1 MNTLETIKNSKFV
14 ICHDSTASNFAFLF
28 NKPIISIYDNELAS
42 SKYNHLKEIKRFCKR
57 TNASL
62 LNIHED
68 QIKATDLI
76 ISESEYKNFIK
87 YIKCHNEDK
96 KRVDILKEK
105 INFYE

>member
-1 MNTLETIKNSKFV
+1 METIKNCKFV

-28 NKPIISIYDNELAS
+28 DKPIISIYDKELAS
-42 SKYNHLKEIKRFCKR
+42 SKYNHLKEIKRFCKK
-57 TNASL
+57 NKCLAI
-62 LNIHED
+62 NIHED

-76 ISESEYKNFIK
+76 ISETEYKKFHKK